1 MVEFVSK
8 KLKLFCP
15 IFEMGKYLL
24 QINIFFKTDN
34 LKLGS
39 LKQTYDVRGRDG
51 EVGGAV
57 EDGPGEG
64 EGGAGADREAVV
76 ERHRGIPG
84 TRLIRVLYS

>member
-1 MVEFVSK
+1 M
-8 KLKLFCP
+8 
-15 IFEMGKYLL
+15 
-24 QINIFFKTDN
+24 
-34 LKLGS
+34 
-39 LKQTYDVRGRDG
+39 RGGDG

-84 TRLIRVLYS
+84 TGLLSRVFSRKALLGSRFLKVSMSKLRSSTGHLALSDEVIK

>member
-1 MVEFVSK
+1 M
-8 KLKLFCP
+8 
-15 IFEMGKYLL
+15 
-24 QINIFFKTDN
+24 
-34 LKLGS
+34 
-39 LKQTYDVRGRDG
+39 RGGDG

-84 TRLIRVLYS
+84 SGLLRVLYSTRKPCLVADF

>member
-1 MVEFVSK
+1 M
-8 KLKLFCP
+8 
-15 IFEMGKYLL
+15 
-24 QINIFFKTDN
+24 
-34 LKLGS
+34 
-39 LKQTYDVRGRDG
+39 RGRDG

-84 TRLIRVLYS
+84 TGLLRVLHSTVQESRIVADF